1 MLYTDGAT
9 EAHNKDNE
17 LYGVEKVEKMLEDTR
32 DCSGEE
38 TLNKMV
44 DDINRFAKGVSQFD
58 DITMVIISIKE

>member
-1 MLYTDGAT
+1 M
-9 EAHNKDNE
+9 
-17 LYGVEKVEKMLEDTR
+17 YGVEKVEKMLEDTR

-44 DDINRFAKGVSQFD
+44 DDINSFAKGVSQFD